1 MDADHALA
9 AVFALNDSDLSSLSG
24 DSSDNSAD
32 STDLWLSSDSSAED
46 GDSDDTHDLD
56 DEQEG
61 SAGSDSLG
69 DDLNDS
75 SDEDG
80 VETVSDRL
88 VNISFCYV
96 HGLGVKGSQILS
108 ASRKCVGCH
117 TKYVQGVRYKTKQ
130 RHGWFSICQVWQNLA
145 RKGLIRDV
153 SPSQGLL
160 QSAIYPS
167 RFALS
172 EAPERAKRL

>member
-1 MDADHALA
+1 MDADQALA

-24 DSSDNSAD
+24 DSSDISAD
-32 STDLWLSSDSSAED
+32 STDLWLSSDSSADEN
-46 GDSDDTHDLD
+46 GDSDDTLDLD

-61 SAGSDSLG
+61 SAGSDTLG

-80 VETVSDRL
+80 VEAVSDRL

-96 HGLGVKGSQILS
+96 HGLGVKSSQIFS

-130 RHGWFSICQVWQNLA
+130 RHGWFSICQVWQ
-145 RKGLIRDV
+145 
-153 SPSQGLL
+153 
-160 QSAIYPS
+160 
-167 RFALS
+167 
-172 EAPERAKRL
+172 